1 MAEGLRFELLGPLRA
16 LRDGTEVPLGPPR
29 QRAVLAVLLLQEG
42 RPMSYEALVSA
53 VWGGEP
59 PSHVRNLAQKY
70 VSGLRRA
77 FTAAG
82 GGSSSP
88 ELVWTGSGY
97 RLENARID
105 DLAERRTLLREA
117 LSARE
122 SGDLHRAG
130 ALARQAEELWR
141 GEFAEGLTG
150 PYLDG
155 ERRRWAE
162 KRLMVLETRLA
173 GDLELGRY
181 RECVPELTRQVAEH
195 PLRERLVGLLM
206 LALYRSGRP
215 SDALLVYEET
225 RRRLAEEA
233 NSEPGPAL
241 RELHA
246 RITRQ
251 DPSPVPESALAS

>member
-16 LRDGTEVPLGPPR
+16 LRDGTEIPLGPPR

-42 RPMSYEALVSA
+42 RPMPYDALVSA

-70 VSGLRRA
+70 ISGLRRA
-77 FTAAG
+77 FAAADG
-82 GGSSSP
+82 GAPAP

-97 RLENARID
+97 RLENAAID
-105 DLAERRTLLREA
+105 DLAERRTLLRAA
-117 LSARE
+117 LAARE
-122 SGDLHRAG
+122 SGDLRRAG
-130 ALARQAEELWR
+130 ALAKEAEELWR

-150 PYLDG
+150 PYLAG

-162 KRLMVLETRLA
+162 KRLMVLETRLE

-181 RECVPELTRQVAEH
+181 HECLPELARQVAEH

-215 SDALLVYEET
+215 SEALLAYEEA
-225 RRRLAEEA
+225 RERIAEEMG
-233 NSEPGPAL
+233 SEPGPAL
-241 RELHA
+241 RELHT
-246 RITRQ
+246 RILRQ
-251 DPSPVPESALAS
+251 DPSLLPASALAS